1 MSIQSH
7 LATIVLAFADEVE
20 EAEVPNP
27 VIPELKEV
35 LWAAGSFFVLWALMR
50 YVLLPPILERRAARQ
65 EQVRAD
71 REAADRARAGLGQV
85 QADYDASLAD
95 ARAEADRIIDEARGE
110 AAEHRAELL
119 GEANTEIGAMRSEAA
134 GGLSES
140 RGEAISALR
149 DDVGDI
155 AVSAA
160 SAVLGKSVDRQ
171 RAQSAIDAAI
181 DGGDS

>member
-20 EAEVPNP
+20 EVPNP

-50 YVLLPPILERRAARQ
+50 YVLLPPILERRAAR
-65 EQVRAD
+65 EERVRAD

-95 ARAEADRIIDEARGE
+95 ARAEADRIIDAARSE

-119 GEANTEIGAMRSEAA
+119 GEANTEIGAMRTSAA
-134 GGLSES
+134 DGLSDS
-140 RGEAISALR
+140 RGQAISAMR
-149 DDVGDI
+149 GDVGDI
-155 AVSAA
+155 AVAAA
-160 SAVLGKSVDRQ
+160 SAVLGKSVDRR
-171 RAQSAIDAAI
+171 RAQSAIDAAL
-181 DGGDS
+181 DGGES